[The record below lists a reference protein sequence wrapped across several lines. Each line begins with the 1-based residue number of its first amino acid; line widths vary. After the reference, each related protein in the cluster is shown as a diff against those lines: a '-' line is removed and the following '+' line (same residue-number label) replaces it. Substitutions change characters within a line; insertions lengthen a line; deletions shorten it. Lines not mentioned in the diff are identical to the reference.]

1 MLRHMTSWKTEKMN
15 KKIHAQRTLSLAN
28 DGTILELSSAVALA
42 ESSSI
47 VPLGRNLG
55 AACGSSGQH
64 DGDNERRSREPH
76 QGSNRSRISML
87 YHLSSAN
94 KLSGQ

>member
-1 MLRHMTSWKTEKMN
+1 MQEDGKDTTHT
-15 KKIHAQRTLSLAN
+15 RTLRLAN
-28 DGTILELSSAVALA
+28 DGAILELSSAVALA

-55 AACGSSGQH
+55 AAACAGSSRQH

-76 QGSNRSRISML
+76 QGSNGSRISML
-87 YHLSSAN
+87 YYLSGAD